1 MGKNISKSLK
11 CGQKLLDHV
20 KQAAEDAF
28 KTSSKRVIQNK
39 AETTGHLTG
48 NKTADKITRFWKTS
62 PNLIQKRTKR
72 KYLEKNIYHQD

>member
-20 KQAAEDAF
+20 KQAAADAF

-39 AETTGHLTG
+39 AETTGHLIG

-62 PNLIQKRTKR
+62 PNITQKQIK
-72 KYLEKNIYHQD
+72 KKHLEKNIYHQN

>member
-48 NKTADKITRFWKTS
+48 NKTADKITRF
-62 PNLIQKRTKR
+62 
-72 KYLEKNIYHQD
+72 

>member
-28 KTSSKRVIQNK
+28 KLPQKESFKIKRRQPDI
-39 AETTGHLTG
+39 
-48 NKTADKITRFWKTS
+48 
-62 PNLIQKRTKR
+62 
-72 KYLEKNIYHQD
+72 